1 MKQNISELTKWIP
14 LSEVKD
20 FFNYKATQ
28 ISTLLKDETIKV
40 ANVGK
45 RKFVQLDSIERF
57 LEKKSK
63 PKF

>member
-20 FFNYKATQ
+20 FFNYKGTQ
-28 ISTLLKDETIKV
+28 TSALIKDETIKV
-40 ANVGK
+40 AKVGK
-45 RKFVQLDSIERF
+45 RIFVHLDSIEKF

-63 PKF
+63 PNF